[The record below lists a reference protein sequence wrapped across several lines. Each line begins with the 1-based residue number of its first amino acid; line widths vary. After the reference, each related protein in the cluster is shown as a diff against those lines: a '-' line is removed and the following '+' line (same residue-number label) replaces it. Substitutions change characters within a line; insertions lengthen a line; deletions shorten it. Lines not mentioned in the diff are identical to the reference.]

1 MTFIGLCAAE
11 GSVGGVSFSTS
22 DSSGTSSPRVLRVVA
37 DVDTGID
44 DALALAFLA
53 VQHRQSAVKLLVT
66 TAAGNCSAVDAAR
79 NSAEILRAVLSPDSF
94 SGRQSAHPKLPHYS
108 VAVVAGAPAP
118 RVLPLE
124 TTPETH
130 GPRGLGHWN
139 PEPGAGASAV
149 ALAAPDQAGET
160 GEADRV
166 EPSAERAVAAWRAHR
181 PTHLLVCGPATNLAY
196 AVEHHPEV
204 LAGCQVAIM
213 AGAFGYPGNTT
224 PTAEWNAWVDP
235 HALHYALV
243 NWPGNAPK
251 PLIVPLNVTEQVLL
265 TPDRLNQ
272 WLDTLGGV
280 QAGTASGAPGAAP
293 GVVPGDATGN
303 APGAT
308 QDTAPGAALASI
320 LEPAVRFYFEFH
332 EKVGVG
338 YQAQIHDLAAAMVLL
353 DEALTLQLE
362 WSATEYHVAVEA
374 DSPLTRGTTLAFD
387 PHPPVTPDDGPLAIV
402 REATARVVDRL
413 EPGGVLKKMG
423 EKLATVNMDDRGA
436 AEN

>member
-22 DSSGTSSPRVLRVVA
+22 DSSGTSSSRVPRVVA

-53 VQHRQSAVKLLVT
+53 AQHRQSAVKLLVT

-79 NSAEILRAVLSPDSF
+79 NSAEILRAVLSPNSF
-94 SGRQSAHPKLPHYS
+94 SGRQSAHPKLPHHS

-139 PEPGAGASAV
+139 PEPGEAV
-149 ALAAPDQAGET
+149 S
-160 GEADRV
+160 DRV

-280 QAGTASGAPGAAP
+280 QADTAPGAPGAAP

-308 QDTAPGAALASI
+308 QDTASGAALASI

-353 DEALTLQLE
+353 DEALNLQLE
-362 WSATEYHVAVEA
+362 WSTTEYHVAVEA

-402 REATARVVDRL
+402 REATARVVDGL

-423 EKLATVNMDDRGA
+423 ETLATVNMDDRGA